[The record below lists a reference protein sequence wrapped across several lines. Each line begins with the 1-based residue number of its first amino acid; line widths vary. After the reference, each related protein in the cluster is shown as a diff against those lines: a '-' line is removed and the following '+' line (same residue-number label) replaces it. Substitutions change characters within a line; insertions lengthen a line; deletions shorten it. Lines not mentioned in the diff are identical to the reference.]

1 MKHNV
6 LIRGCAALLL
16 LVLLTA
22 AVPLRVLAADG
33 NLYITGYTVTD
44 SAGKAMGSV
53 TKGSQVTITVSVKD
67 TGDGTGAGDPKTLD
81 ITKLDDSFTG
91 GSVSVEKTSGADAPL
106 VYAIRFSG
114 LTYKGVGQNL
124 RFQIGTAGQPDS
136 YQNMDLT
143 ITEAVV

>member
-22 AVPLRVLAADG
+22 AAPLRALAADG

-53 TKGSQVTITVSVKD
+53 TKGSQVTSRC
-67 TGDGTGAGDPKTLD
+67 L
-81 ITKLDDSFTG
+81 
-91 GSVSVEKTSGADAPL
+91 
-106 VYAIRFSG
+106 
-114 LTYKGVGQNL
+114 
-124 RFQIGTAGQPDS
+124 
-136 YQNMDLT
+136 
-143 ITEAVV
+143 